1 MPWYKAGT
9 VSVVQNSNVVTG
21 TNTAFFSNGR
31 VGDAFRGPDGGWYE
45 VINIPSETSL
55 AISPNYLGA
64 TNSSGAYALA
74 PMQGY
79 VKDSADALRALVN
92 QFGGVMAVLGEIPT
106 QAGVRNSLNL
116 TNTDGL
122 PEGPTNKYMTA
133 AGVRG
138 TTLTGLDLTVRTPV
152 VATDSVLAALG
163 KLQASKEDTSS
174 LTALIAGLIPSRP
187 APTSLTFSSGTAY
200 IPGLGRRVTVSADI
214 TLSGL
219 ALPASVW
226 YYAYLYENSGAAA
239 IELVTT
245 APAAPYMGSARTKAG
260 DTTRRFIGA
269 FRSSTNGG
277 VLGFTAG
284 NDGMIN
290 YRDNLIAAPY
300 RVLSNGAATAPTIV
314 VTSAIVPINVTK
326 SVRLSMNNNGTP
338 VANLAPGNFNVTM
351 VGAEPGGKV
360 SCDTTLDDSGNLWYF
375 NSGTGGSLSIDITG
389 YGMDR

>member
-9 VSVVQNSNVVTG
+9 VSVVQNSNVVNG

-106 QAGVRNSLNL
+106 QAGVRNALNL

>member
-1 MPWYKAGT
+1 
-9 VSVVQNSNVVTG
+9 
-21 TNTAFFSNGR
+21 
-31 VGDAFRGPDGGWYE
+31 
-45 VINIPSETSL
+45 
-55 AISPNYLGA
+55 
-64 TNSSGAYALA
+64 
-74 PMQGY
+74 
-79 VKDSADALRALVN
+79 
-92 QFGGVMAVLGEIPT
+92 
-106 QAGVRNSLNL
+106 
-116 TNTDGL
+116 
-122 PEGPTNKYMTA
+122 
-133 AGVRG
+133 
-138 TTLTGLDLTVRTPV
+138 
-152 VATDSVLAALG
+152 
-163 KLQASKEDTSS
+163 
-174 LTALIAGLIPSRP
+174 
-187 APTSLTFSSGTAY
+187 
-200 IPGLGRRVTVSADI
+200 
-214 TLSGL
+214 L